1 MDSTYCI
8 LLAIG
13 LHLEVW
19 CESGAAAQQ
28 DKYLFGTSV
37 NPERTKSFIANTLK
51 AIWDADEF
59 IRHAEGPVGTHSL
72 RKFPSTLLRENVIVN
87 MLQQGPR
94 FLDHAVAMALALPI
108 LWICFEED
116 TTIGLPPERM
126 QTQIRETYENIRQLE
141 PGVNRVQR
149 DLMVVSG
156 FENEVRIDEIYAVG
170 NENEIA
176 DAEMLYMVLAVELEE
191 GWNTFVLYMD

>member
-1 MDSTYCI
+1 
-8 LLAIG
+8 
-13 LHLEVW
+13 
-19 CESGAAAQQ
+19 
-28 DKYLFGTSV
+28 
-37 NPERTKSFIANTLK
+37 
-51 AIWDADEF
+51 
-59 IRHAEGPVGTHSL
+59 
-72 RKFPSTLLRENVIVN
+72 
-87 MLQQGPR
+87 
-94 FLDHAVAMALALPI
+94 
-108 LWICFEED
+108 
-116 TTIGLPPERM
+116 M